1 MRPLRIAV
9 CVKPVPDPAYYD
21 KITVDPLTKRLQRNG
36 APAVI
41 NELDRFALIKGV
53 ELKNQTDGELV
64 IFSMAPPDSR
74 PALIEAL
81 SFGADRLILL
91 SDRAFGGAD
100 TLATAYTLSEGI
112 RNNGPF
118 DLVLTGNESSDG
130 GTNQVSAQLGELLGI
145 FHLLNVKSLELRNES
160 MLITALTDSG
170 MNSYEASCPL
180 LCGVTHSVAA
190 QRFPHLRDVKKAF
203 TVPIEIIN
211 AATLGADPDSIGDI
225 GSPTKAGGVY
235 EKPKGKEA
243 RSITGTPQ
251 EIVDALVDEIRKI
264 GLCQ

>member
-36 APAVI
+36 APSVI
-41 NELDRFALIKGV
+41 NELDRYALIKGV
-53 ELKNQTDGELV
+53 ELKKQTGGELL
-64 IFSMAPPDSR
+64 IFSMAPPESR
-74 PALIEAL
+74 FALLEAL

-100 TLATAYTLSEGI
+100 TLATAYTLAEGI
-112 RNNGPF
+112 RKYGPF

-130 GTNQVSAQLGELLGI
+130 GTNQVSAQLGEMLGM
-145 FHLLNVKSLELRNES
+145 FHLLNVKSLGLTEEGFR
-160 MLITALTDSG
+160 ITALTDSG
-170 MNSYEASCPL
+170 VNTYEASCPL

-190 QRFPHLRDVKKAF
+190 QRLPHLRDVKRALSLPF
-203 TVPIEIIN
+203 EIVD
-211 AATLGADPDSIGDI
+211 ASSLGAEPQSIGDN

-243 RSITGTPQ
+243 RSISGTPQ
-251 EIVDALVDEIRKI
+251 EIVDALIDEIRKI